1 VSAGDSANSNDY
13 FLFIGND
20 TNFQTTNG
28 RMMTAAGSLSTYNAG
43 LAHDSMLLVYRVRIV
58 APSLTVTYQPTSQ
71 ALINNASSPL
81 QLGTG
86 ATGQNM
92 DRSFT
97 VANNGTGRI
106 DTLSVTIS
114 GSTSADFSVVTTPT
128 APLQAGAS
136 TSFTVRLLGT
146 TTGTKAATLRLNV
159 NASGS
164 LSSFD
169 IPVTAT
175 LDSALNAWRQTYFG
189 TTDNSG
195 QTSLIADF
203 DGDGLSNL
211 LEYALDTIPNDST
224 PTHGI
229 AAMPIGSINQTAT
242 VLSGRLVITF
252 TTANTTRSDVTYTVQ
267 ATDDLINWTDLGRK
281 VGTASWTWLAG
292 GQNRIV
298 TTINGGR
305 TTIQVGDVQ
314 NLTALHRRMR
324 LMVTIP

>member
-1 VSAGDSANSNDY
+1 
-13 FLFIGND
+13 
-20 TNFQTTNG
+20 
-28 RMMTAAGSLSTYNAG
+28 
-43 LAHDSMLLVYRVRIV
+43 
-58 APSLTVTYQPTSQ
+58 
-71 ALINNASSPL
+71 
-81 QLGTG
+81 
-86 ATGQNM
+86 
-92 DRSFT
+92 
-97 VANNGTGRI
+97 
-106 DTLSVTIS
+106 
-114 GSTSADFSVVTTPT
+114 VTTPT

-136 TSFTVRLLGT
+136 TSFTVRLLST
-146 TTGTKAATLRLNV
+146 TTGTKTATLRLNV

-195 QTSLIADF
+195 QTALIADF

-211 LEYALDTIPNDST
+211 LEYALDTIPDDST
-224 PTHGI
+224 SPHGI

-267 ATDDLINWTDLGRK
+267 VTDDLINWTDLSRK

-305 TTIQVGDVQ
+305 TTIQVGDIQ